1 MRHLHDLGGII
12 TVTINFPVWVRPE
25 LPALVLRRG
34 ASGPRHGHAQ
44 FRPLARRPLRGRL
57 RPGLRLVGPRHAA
70 SRHLQVQRRPRRQS
84 VTARMRCTSAS
95 ASAASATSSPTAS
108 SRRRS
113 TARASTACATPPRG
127 TSVTSPVHP
136 PGGLSA
142 TSAASC
148 LVSHQPS
155 GAPRPAAL
163 STARANLLDSQPA
176 GSQLGQLHQP
186 PSLASLTRPPVSHLR
201 GAHQLGQLRQ
211 PPPARPAP
219 TRPAPHRSTALSQHS
234 LQCLSPH
241 HSPIS
246 LTRSSSPASS
256 SRLGLQHLARAAQ
269 QPVPAQLSVKARRPT
284 SGTQLTHTP
293 LATVV
298 LSTAHTVHR
307 WQQPSRGSHSTATGT
322 ACVRLTRPRWH

>member
-1 MRHLHDLGGII
+1 MASSPSPSISPYEANLSFQHSLFDAVLQDLGTDTDTFDSSLANLFAG
-12 TVTINFPVWVRPE
+12 VFD
-25 LPALVLRRG
+25 PASASSARATPPRG
-34 ASGPRHGHAQ
+34 
-44 FRPLARRPLRGRL
+44 
-57 RPGLRLVGPRHAA
+57 
-70 SRHLQVQRRPRRQS
+70 LQVQRQPHRQS
-84 VTARMRCTSAS
+84 VTACMRCTSAS
-95 ASAASATSSPTAS
+95 ASAASATPSPTAS

-113 TARASTACATPPRG
+113 TARASSACATPPRG
-127 TSVTSPVHP
+127 TSVTSLVHP
-136 PGGLSA
+136 LGGLTAARQPTASSVTARTRCALASA
-142 TSAASC
+142 SA
-148 LVSHQPS
+148 
-155 GAPRPAAL
+155 
-163 STARANLLDSQPA
+163 ARANLLGSRSA
-176 GSQLGQLHQP
+176 SSQLGQLDQP
-186 PSLASLTRPPVSHLR
+186 PSLASLTRPPVSHPR
-201 GAHQLGQLRQ
+201 GAHQLGQLHQ
-211 PPPARPAP
+211 PPSARPAP
-219 TRPAPHRSTALSQHS
+219 TRPAPNRSTALSQHS